1 MKGGGGVTG
10 VTNTEPERN
19 VPVLEG
25 EGCACKTPWSCAL
38 VKEEDDSP
46 LCRKNT
52 RAGMRLVAVETP
64 ECGDEGIRVTATRKE
79 IKLRC
84 LYTNAR
90 SMSNT
95 QEELEAIVC
104 LESYAIVAITETWW
118 NDSHS
123 WSAVME
129 GYRLFKRDSLG
140 RKGGGVALYIKKD
153 YECVEINEGGDRVE
167 SIWIGI
173 KAKANKTEVI
183 VGVCYRPPTQD
194 EEVDERLYK
203 QLGEVSRSLP
213 LVLVGD
219 FNFPDICWNY
229 NTADKEQSWRFLERV
244 GDNFLTQLV
253 REPTRG
259 SNILDLLF
267 VNREGLVGDVKVGG
281 RLGQSDHKMLDF
293 SILVEPRR
301 GVSRTAT
308 LDFRR
313 ADFNLFRTMVER
325 VPWEVVLESVGA
337 QEGWEYF
344 KETVLKVQ
352 DLTIPMSRK
361 MSRRARRPGWLNR
374 DLWLDLKNKRK
385 VYGLWKS
392 GQATYEDY
400 RYVVKLCREKIRKA
414 KAQLELSLA
423 TKAKENSKCFYK
435 HINSKRKARE
445 NLHPLL
451 DAEGNLVTKDRDKAE
466 VLNAFFASVFNNKT
480 CYSLGTQPPVL
491 VDRDGE
497 QNKPCMIHDE
507 IVLDLL

>member
-1 MKGGGGVTG
+1 
-10 VTNTEPERN
+10 
-19 VPVLEG
+19 
-25 EGCACKTPWSCAL
+25 
-38 VKEEDDSP
+38 
-46 LCRKNT
+46 
-52 RAGMRLVAVETP
+52 
-64 ECGDEGIRVTATRKE
+64 
-79 IKLRC
+79 
-84 LYTNAR
+84 
-90 SMSNT
+90 
-95 QEELEAIVC
+95 
-104 LESYAIVAITETWW
+104 
-118 NDSHS
+118 
-123 WSAVME
+123 ME
-129 GYRLFKRDSLG
+129 
-140 RKGGGVALYIKKD
+140 
-153 YECVEINEGGDRVE
+153 
-167 SIWIGI
+167 
-173 KAKANKTEVI
+173 
-183 VGVCYRPPTQD
+183 
-194 EEVDERLYK
+194 
-203 QLGEVSRSLP
+203 
-213 LVLVGD
+213 
-219 FNFPDICWNY
+219 
-229 NTADKEQSWRFLERV
+229 
-244 GDNFLTQLV
+244 
-253 REPTRG
+253 
-259 SNILDLLF
+259 
-267 VNREGLVGDVKVGG
+267 
-281 RLGQSDHKMLDF
+281 QSDHEMLDF
-293 SILVEPRR
+293 SILVEPQR

-308 LDFRR
+308 LDFQRT
-313 ADFNLFRTMVER
+313 DFNLFRTMVER

-497 QNKPCMIHDE
+497 QNKPFMIHDD
-507 IVLDLL
+507 IVLDLH